1 MTFQKSNTLLCFSG
15 MLSRQVFLVCD
26 SCVSRVER
34 VACFLL
40 CLVIA
45 LVTMLAL
52 GQVLEKCA
60 GHGHSFGHSVGII
73 TCDDMRETG
82 LDKEEVQV

>member
-1 MTFQKSNTLLCFSG
+1 
-15 MLSRQVFLVCD
+15 
-26 SCVSRVER
+26 
-34 VACFLL
+34 
-40 CLVIA
+40 VIA
-45 LVTMLAL
+45 LVIMLAL

-60 GHGHSFGHSVGII
+60 GHGDSFGHSVGIN